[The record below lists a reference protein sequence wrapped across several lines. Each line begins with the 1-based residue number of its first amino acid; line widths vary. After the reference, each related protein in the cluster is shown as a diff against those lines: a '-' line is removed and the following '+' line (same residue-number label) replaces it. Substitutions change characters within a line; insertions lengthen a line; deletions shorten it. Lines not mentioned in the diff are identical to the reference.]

1 MQITNVLEYLE
12 NTVKRVPDKTAYAN
26 ENMEMTF
33 GEVYHDSRAIGSYLA
48 NNNYYKEPVVVFMKK
63 HPHAITAFYGC
74 VYGGC
79 YYVPIDDEMPEF
91 RIRLIFE
98 NLHPRVMIC
107 DDTTIN
113 AVEKFDY
120 NGEILLYDHVR
131 KNEISDELLFGIRD
145 RQLDTDP
152 IYIVFTSGSTGVPKG
167 VVACHRSV
175 IDYIENLSEVLCFN

>member
-120 NGEILLYDHVR
+120 NGEDR
-131 KNEISDELLFGIRD
+131 KS
-145 RQLDTDP
+145 
-152 IYIVFTSGSTGVPKG
+152 
-167 VVACHRSV
+167 VV
-175 IDYIENLSEVLCFN
+175 